1 MSISSSSDGSARR
14 SANDVVHDTNRLEAL
29 YRYNIL
35 DTEPEPAF
43 DRIARLAAHLFDT
56 PTALVNFI
64 DADRQW
70 FKSTVGFDE
79 KETGLD
85 VSFCVY
91 TVEKGEV
98 FVVEDLAQ
106 DERFAD
112 NPYVTDHGCRFYAGA
127 PLVTPNGR
135 RLGTVCVLDT
145 HPHSPSGETLDRLVD
160 LAATVVDELELRREQ
175 AQHQQSEQKFRTV
188 VENAQPAT
196 FMLDRDG
203 TFVLSEGNDLQ
214 TLGLDPGEL
223 VGQSVYDS
231 PANNHEV
238 INAVQQALN
247 GEPVDEEVEVD
258 GRIFDCW
265 CSPFYDE
272 DGSVAGVI
280 GMGADITERRRTE
293 LELRKRKEML
303 QTLFDNVPVMITL
316 VDDGKIELV
325 NEHFESVLG
334 WSQDAIDS
342 TTNLLDRCCP
352 DPEVRRRM
360 LDTIKTAPD
369 EWRDFRPRGTD
380 GDRVD
385 TIWKYV
391 VLSDGRRIGIGID
404 ISERKARERELRE
417 NYQRLRL
424 ALEAADAGTFEHD
437 PATDQILWDERSLE
451 LYGLDPDTPERDV
464 SLLEDIVLEDDFE
477 RLSTV
482 LDRALEGDA
491 SQIDTS
497 FRVQRADDGAVR
509 HIRSYGTI
517 LRNADGTADR
527 VIGVNQDVTERKERE
542 KRLRLLEAAV
552 EHSPLTVLIT
562 DADRIDEPG
571 PTVLYANPAFSKVTG
586 FDREDIIGR
595 SPRLLQGPETDP
607 AALEHIRIALEREVP
622 VRQVVRNYTSDGT
635 PYWNDLF
642 IAPVRDETGTVTH
655 FVSIQQ
661 DVTER
666 RRRKQALERQN
677 DLFAKAQDIAN
688 VGAWEYNRRSDRS
701 ILTDEVYRI
710 HGLEPEGH
718 MKPNRSIEFYHP
730 DDQPRIRRA
739 FARALEKGTPYDLE
753 LRLITADGDQ
763 RWVRTRGE
771 PQMEDGEVVRVR
783 GTIQDVTERVRQ
795 REELKTAKEAAEE
808 ADRIK
813 SALLSNMNHE
823 FRTPLT
829 SIISFSELLSR
840 EPELAD
846 TFAERILGGGK
857 RLLYTLNTVMDF
869 AELEAGSVA
878 PTPTVVDVPPLVRST
893 VKTFSH
899 LVDQKDLS
907 VQIHEPDGGCTVPL
921 DNQLLERILT
931 HLLHN
936 AIKFTEEGGVEVSI
950 RRVEDEIDVAVS
962 DSGVGIDPAFLPH
975 VFDEFAQASSGY
987 DRTHEGNGLGLTI
1000 VHRLVDR
1007 MDGDVSI
1014 DSTPGEG
1021 TTVTV
1026 RLPVLR

>member
-1 MSISSSSDGSARR
+1 MSTSSSSDDLTRASV
-14 SANDVVHDTNRLEAL
+14 SDVVQDDDRLEAL
-29 YRYNIL
+29 YRYDIL
-35 DTEPEPAF
+35 DTKPDPAF
-43 DRIARLAAHLFDT
+43 DRIARLAAHLFD
-56 PTALVNFI
+56 ASAAFINFV

-70 FKSTVGFDE
+70 FKSTVGIDE

-85 VSFCVY
+85 VSFCVF
-91 TVEKGEV
+91 TVAKGEV

-127 PLVTPNGR
+127 PLITPNDR
-135 RLGTVCVLDT
+135 RLGTLCVLDT
-145 HPHSPSGETLDRLVD
+145 HPRSPSEDTMDRLDD
-160 LAATVVDELELRREQ
+160 LAAMVVDELELRREQ
-175 AQHQQSEQKFRTV
+175 VERRRSEQKFRTV

-196 FMLDRDG
+196 FMLDREG
-203 TFVLSEGNDLQ
+203 TFLLSEGSDLQ
-214 TLGLDPGEL
+214 ALGLDPGEV
-223 VGQSVYDS
+223 VGRSVYDS
-231 PANNHEV
+231 HANNHEV
-238 INAVQQALN
+238 INAVQRALD
-247 GEPVDEEVEVD
+247 GASVDEEVEVD
-258 GRIFDCW
+258 GRVFDCW

-272 DGSVAGVI
+272 DGTVAGVI
-280 GMGADITERRRTE
+280 GMGADITERRRTQ
-293 LELRKRKEML
+293 LELRKQKEML

-325 NEHFESVLG
+325 NEHFETVLG
-334 WSQDAIDS
+334 WSQGAIDS

-352 DPEVRRRM
+352 DPEVRQRM
-360 LDTIKTAPD
+360 LDTIRTAPD
-369 EWRDFRPRGTD
+369 EWRDFRPRRKD

-391 VLSDGRRIGIGID
+391 VLSDDRRIGIGID

-437 PATDQILWDERSLE
+437 LSSDRILWDERSLE
-451 LYGLDPDTPERDV
+451 LYGLDPGAPERDV
-464 SLLEDIVLEDDFE
+464 SLLEDLLLDDDLEQ
-477 RLSTV
+477 LTTA
-482 LDRALEGDA
+482 LDRAIEGDP
-491 SQIDTS
+491 SRLDTT
-497 FRVQRADDGAVR
+497 FRIRRADDGTMR
-509 HIRSYGTI
+509 HIRSHGI
-517 LRNADGTADR
+517 VLRDAEGTADR
-527 VIGVNQDVTERKERE
+527 VIGINQDVTERTERE

-562 DADRIDEPG
+562 EADRLDEPG
-571 PTVLYANPAFSKVTG
+571 PRTVYANPAFAEITG
-586 FDREDIIGR
+586 YSREDIIGQ
-595 SPRLLQGPETDP
+595 SPRLLQGPDTDP
-607 AALEHIRIALEREVP
+607 GALDHIRTALEREVP

-642 IAPVRDETGTVTH
+642 IAPVRDDTGTVTH

-688 VGAWEYNRRSDRS
+688 VGAWEYDRRSDRS
-701 ILTDEVYRI
+701 ILTDEAYRI
-710 HGLEPEGH
+710 HGLEPGGSLT
-718 MKPNRSIEFYHP
+718 PDRSIEFYHP
-730 DDQPRIRRA
+730 DDQPTIRSA
-739 FARALEKGTPYDLE
+739 FTQALEEGTPYDLE
-753 LRLITADGDQ
+753 LRLITATGEQ

-771 PQMEDGEVVRVR
+771 PQMEDGTVVRVR

-795 REELKTAKEAAEE
+795 REELKTAKQAAEE

-813 SALLSNMNHE
+813 SALLANMNHE

-840 EPELAD
+840 EPELAA

-878 PTPTVVDVPPLVRST
+878 PTPTPVNVGTLARST
-893 VKTFSH
+893 VNTFSH

-907 VQIHEPDGGCTVPL
+907 VQIREPDGGCTAPL
-921 DNQLLERILT
+921 DKQFLERILA

-936 AIKFTEEGGVEVSI
+936 AIKFTEEGEVEISIRRTEDEVEVS
-950 RRVEDEIDVAVS
+950 VS
-962 DSGVGIDPAFLPH
+962 DSGVGMESEFLPRA
-975 VFDEFAQASSGY
+975 FDEFAQASSGY

-1000 VHRLVDR
+1000 VHRLADR

-1026 RLPVLR
+1026 RVPVLP